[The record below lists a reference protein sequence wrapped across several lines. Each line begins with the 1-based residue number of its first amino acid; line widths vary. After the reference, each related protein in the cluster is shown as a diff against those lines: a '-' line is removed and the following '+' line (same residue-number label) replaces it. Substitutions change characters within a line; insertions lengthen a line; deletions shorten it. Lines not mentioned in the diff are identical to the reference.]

1 MQTTDTA
8 SPISILVVTG
18 EQHARSVIGDTLQKD
33 GHELVYAPDAGQ
45 AVALCKNKKFD
56 ILIADYHLPDMSGLE
71 LVKSV
76 NQLGLDITPIIMS
89 DVGSLEIAL
98 EGMKL
103 GVHDY
108 MMQPL
113 NTTELTRNVAAIIS
127 ERVRMRQGSAKFK
140 DIIGRIVPR
149 TIPEMLVVVPY
160 TQVADEELSWFGRRV
175 RAVGRFLKRFF
186 KFIWDVEE
194 R

>member
-1 MQTTDTA
+1 MQTTDSA
-8 SPISILVVTG
+8 PPIAILVVTG
-18 EQHARSVIGDTLQKD
+18 EQHARSVIGETLQKD
-33 GHELVYAPDAGQ
+33 GYELEYAPDGNQ
-45 AVALCKNKKFD
+45 SVALCKNKKFD
-56 ILIADYHLPDMSGLE
+56 ILIADYHLPDMTGIE
-71 LVKSV
+71 LVKNV

-98 EGMKL
+98 EGMKI

-108 MMQPL
+108 MMKPL

-127 ERVRMRQGSAKFK
+127 ERARMKQGAAKFK

-149 TIPEMLVVVPY
+149 TIPDMLVIVPY
-160 TQVADEELSWFGRRV
+160 TQVADEELSWFGRHARP
-175 RAVGRFLKRFF
+175 VGRFLKRFF